1 MSTSQMLLRAQAPG
15 STSTPWTIKLLA
27 LAVGC
32 AAALVIFPFDASSQA
47 FVEPQVSAAATA
59 RTSQVASQPMVNS
72 VPSLQRTVATA
83 DQQTYSVLMAATDG
97 TTSSESY
104 SNSPLVLASLAALAG
119 LAMFLK
125 GVMTKSTP
133 PALAPAFQFSPVAP
147 SEESVAVNM
156 DNIWSM
162 GATASVATPALAADG
177 KKALNVVVVG
187 AGLAGM
193 MTAMNLVDQ
202 GHKVTMYEGRPF
214 VGGKVSSWQDKDGN
228 HIEMG
233 LHVFFGCYENL
244 FKVMRKLGIMD
255 SLLRKEHSHVFINK
269 EGRIGELDFRF
280 PIGAPFHG
288 LKAFFTTTQ
297 LEFKSILSNAV
308 RLATSPVVKGVINF
322 DAGMRDIRNL
332 DNISFYDWWIQG
344 GGDDESIKRM
354 WDPVAYALGFI
365 DCKDISARCMLTI
378 FNFFATKTDASLLR
392 MLEGSPNEFLHKPIV
407 KYLEERGVE
416 FHLGQ
421 RVRDITWEERDGKTL
436 VTGFK
441 VGNDEAPVTAD
452 AYVFACDVPGIQKVL
467 PQEWRSKYALF
478 DNIYKLTAVP
488 VATVQLRYD
497 GWVTELND
505 TTKVK
510 NLSKAFGIDNLL
522 YSADADFSCFAD
534 LALTSPTDYYKP
546 GEGSLMQLV
555 LTPADPYM
563 NMSDDDIAKKVD
575 EQVKVLF
582 PSARN
587 LNVTWSNV
595 VKLGQSLY
603 REAPGMDPFRPTQE
617 TPIPNFFLAGSYTAQ
632 DYIDSMEGAT
642 ISGQLCADVM
652 LKRVDA
658 LRALVQPPRVL
669 QTA

>member
-1 MSTSQMLLRAQAPG
+1 MPTSSSQWLLAACAALGGCLWLLKAVLSKSPPSMPFAHSSLRGSTLESTSVDLD
-15 STSTPWTIKLLA
+15 SLLA
-27 LAVGC
+27 
-32 AAALVIFPFDASSQA
+32 
-47 FVEPQVSAAATA
+47 
-59 RTSQVASQPMVNS
+59 
-72 VPSLQRTVATA
+72 
-83 DQQTYSVLMAATDG
+83 MAATSG
-97 TTSSESY
+97 EVQR
-104 SNSPLVLASLAALAG
+104 P
-119 LAMFLK
+119 
-125 GVMTKSTP
+125 
-133 PALAPAFQFSPVAP
+133 
-147 SEESVAVNM
+147 
-156 DNIWSM
+156 
-162 GATASVATPALAADG
+162 LAADG
-177 KKALNVVVVG
+177 KKALNVAVVG

-193 MTAMNLVDQ
+193 ITAMKLSEQ
-202 GHKVTMYEGRPF
+202 GHKVTVYEGRPF

-244 FKVMRKLGIMD
+244 FGVMRKLGIID
-255 SLLRKEHSHVFINK
+255 SLLLKEHTHVFINK

-280 PIGAPFHG
+280 PVGAPFHG

-297 LEFKSILSNAV
+297 LELKSILANAL

-378 FNFFATKTDASLLR
+378 FNFFATKTEASVLR
-392 MLEGSPNEFLHKPIV
+392 MLEGSPAEYLHKPLV
-407 KYLEERGVE
+407 KYLEARGVE
-416 FHLGQ
+416 FRLGQ
-421 RVRDITWEERDGKTL
+421 RVRDIAWEDRDGQTL
-436 VTGFK
+436 ATGFRI
-441 VGNDEAPVTAD
+441 GNDENLVTAD

-467 PQEWRSKYALF
+467 PQEWRAKYPLF
-478 DNIYKLTAVP
+478 DNIYKLSAVP

-505 TTKVK
+505 TAKVNDLK
-510 NLSKAFGIDNLL
+510 RAFGIDNLL

-534 LALTSPTDYYKP
+534 LALTSPSDYYKP
-546 GEGSLMQLV
+546 GQGSLMQLV

-563 NMSDDDIAKKVD
+563 AMDDETIAKKVD

-587 LNVTWSNV
+587 LKVTWSNV

-603 REAPGMDPFRPTQE
+603 REAPGMDPFRPTQH

-642 ISGQLCADVM
+642 ISGMQCGDAM
-652 LKRVDA
+652 LQRMDA
-658 LRALVQPPRVL
+658 LRALADAAEKRVL